1 MDAKLNSD
9 APIFIVGSQRSGTT
23 MLRLMLN
30 AHPHIAIPFESGFI
44 TRIYHD
50 LEKVGDLNQINN
62 LKLLLDKIAA
72 NKFVEQGGLIVNR
85 EKILEQ
91 HPKSYADLIGLIYQM
106 YAQKNGKIRWGDK
119 EPAYVID
126 IDILYKI
133 FPNLKVIH
141 LVRDGRDV
149 ALSLRNLSWGSK
161 NLPRLAREWAWKVT
175 LARKS
180 GSFLKDQYCEVKYE
194 DLVQNPEATLQD
206 LCAFIDEEYMPEMLK
221 YHVSAAKEMPKN
233 SLDFHKNSVR
243 KPDISK
249 IYMWEKKMDRGDQ
262 VIFQEEA
269 GKALELFDYKPVK
282 KDNTLTVKLKKLKY
296 ALIERW

>member
-180 GSFLKDQYCEVKYE
+180 GSFLKDQLVKYFGNYRFIR
-194 DLVQNPEATLQD
+194 LFICR
-206 LCAFIDEEYMPEMLK
+206 LCLFYFYSIITCR
-221 YHVSAAKEMPKN
+221 AK
-233 SLDFHKNSVR
+233 
-243 KPDISK
+243 
-249 IYMWEKKMDRGDQ
+249 
-262 VIFQEEA
+262 
-269 GKALELFDYKPVK
+269 
-282 KDNTLTVKLKKLKY
+282 
-296 ALIERW
+296 